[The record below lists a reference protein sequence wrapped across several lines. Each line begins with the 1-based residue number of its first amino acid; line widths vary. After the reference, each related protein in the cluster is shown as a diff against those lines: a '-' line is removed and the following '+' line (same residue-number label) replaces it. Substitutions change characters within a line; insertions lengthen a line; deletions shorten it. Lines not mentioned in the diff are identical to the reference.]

1 MHLIRS
7 LAAGLLAG
15 LAGFLALAPALAQAP
30 RFPAKP
36 LRLVVPFAAGGV
48 TDVVARLYAEELG
61 KGLGQPVV
69 VENKTGANGAVAMD
83 SVKQAPADG
92 HTLMLATVGTQ
103 AINPALFPA
112 LRYRPQDIEFVSML
126 TTVPQ
131 ILVVPAASPT
141 RSVGDFVAEA
151 KARPGK
157 LSYGSSG
164 IGSAPHL
171 AVEIF
176 AGRAAVSAVHVPYRG
191 SSQSITDLIAGQLDF
206 MIDPVTTTLPF
217 IKAGKLR
224 ALAVSTP
231 HRLAALPEVPTIA
244 ESGYAG
250 YDVGVWNGVAVLAG
264 TPKPVIERLAAESAR
279 ILAGAEIRRRV
290 QEVGAEVFPATP
302 AEAQAFVEA
311 EQAKYAQV
319 IRAAGIKPE

>member
-1 MHLIRS
+1 MHPIRS
-7 LAAGLLAG
+7 LATCLCLGLV
-15 LAGFLALAPALAQAP
+15 ALAPTLAQAQ

-48 TDVVARLYAEELG
+48 TDIVARLYAEELG

-92 HTLMLATVGTQ
+92 HTLMLTTVGTH
-103 AINPALFPA
+103 AINPALFPN
-112 LRYRPQDIEFVSML
+112 LRYKPQDVEFVTML

-131 ILVVPAASPT
+131 ILVVPASSSL
-141 RSVGDFVAEA
+141 RSVSDFVAEA
-151 KARPGK
+151 RGRPGK
-157 LSYGSSG
+157 MSYGSSG

-176 AGRAAVSAVHVPYRG
+176 AGRAAISAVHVPYRG

-206 MIDPVTTTLPF
+206 MIDPVTTTMPF

-224 ALAVSTP
+224 ALGVST
-231 HRLAALPEVPTIA
+231 HQRIAALPDVPTLA
-244 ESGYAG
+244 ESGYPG

-264 TPKPVIERLAAESAR
+264 TPRAVVERLAAESAR
-279 ILAGAEIRRRV
+279 VLAGTEVRKRV
-290 QEVGAEVFPATP
+290 QEVGAEVFSGTP
-302 AEAQAFVEA
+302 AEAKSFVEA
-311 EQAKYAQV
+311 EQAKYAHV
-319 IRAAGIKPE
+319 IRAADIKPE

>member
-1 MHLIRS
+1 MHPTRFLG
-7 LAAGLLAG
+7 ACLLAG
-15 LAGFLALAPALAQAP
+15 VAALAPAFAPAQT
-30 RFPAKP
+30 FPAKP

-69 VENKTGANGAVAMD
+69 VENRSGANGAVAMD
-83 SVKQAPADG
+83 GVKQAAADG
-92 HTLMLATVGTQ
+92 HTLMLATVGTH
-103 AINPALFPA
+103 AINPALFPN
-112 LRYRPQDIEFVSML
+112 LRYKPQDVEFVTML

-131 ILVVPAASPT
+131 ILVVPAASPI
-141 RSVGDFVAEA
+141 RSVGEFVAQA
-151 KARPGK
+151 RARPGK
-157 LSYGSSG
+157 MSYGSSG

-176 AGRAAVSAVHVPYRG
+176 AGRAAISAVHVPYRG

-217 IKAGKLR
+217 IQSGRLR
-224 ALAVSTP
+224 PLAVSTQQ
-231 HRLAALPEVPTIA
+231 RLAALPEVPTIA

-264 TPKPVIERLAAESAR
+264 TPRPVIERLAAESAR
-279 ILAGAEIRRRV
+279 ILASDDIRKRMRDA
-290 QEVGAEVFPATP
+290 GAEVFPGSP
-302 AEAQAFVEA
+302 ADARGFVEA
-311 EQAKYAQV
+311 EQAKYAQA
-319 IRAAGIKPE
+319 IRAANIKPE